1 MKNKFNSNITKI
13 VIVVILLFTIIMGVF
28 YVKTYK
34 NTSDNIRNNV
44 VALNEI
50 EELAGESDSQE
61 LHQKIEGLQKELLN
75 QAEKENNTKER
86 TFLKEIYLVVVGFIL
101 VLFIYIY
108 YSVIRPF
115 KRLNDFASEI
125 SKGNMDIPLKYER
138 NNLFGAFTW
147 AFDNMRREIKK
158 ARTCEKEAIENNK
171 TVIATI
177 SHDIKTPIASVRA
190 YSEALQAGMD
200 NNIER
205 RERYISVIISKC
217 DEVSKLTND
226 LFLHSLADLDKLI
239 MHIEERN
246 SKDLIKKILTGLQ
259 VDNDRL
265 VISPDIPDT
274 LIKVDIRR
282 LEQVY
287 ENLIGNAIK
296 YADNSRI
303 DITHESDEEYIIA
316 IIRDYGNGI
325 DDEDMPFIFD
335 KFYRGKNANE
345 KPGAGLGLY
354 IVKYIMEQMDG
365 KVELHNM
372 GDGLEAKIF
381 IKK

>member
-1 MKNKFNSNITKI
+1 MKNRFNSNIARI
-13 VIVVILLFTIIMGVF
+13 VIVVILLFTIIMGLF
-28 YVKTYK
+28 YVKTLK

-44 VALNEI
+44 VELNEI
-50 EELAGESDSQE
+50 EVLAEGDDSQE
-61 LHQKIEGLQKELLN
+61 LHQKIEGLQKELLV
-75 QAEKENNTKER
+75 QADTESNSKER
-86 TFLKEIYLVVVGFIL
+86 TFLIEFYFVGIGFIL
-101 VLFIYIY
+101 ILFAYIY

-125 SKGNMDIPLKYER
+125 SKGNMDISLEYER
-138 NNLFGAFTW
+138 NNMFGAFTW
-147 AFDNMRREIKK
+147 AFDHMRREIKK
-158 ARTCEKEAIENNK
+158 ARICEREAIENNK

-239 MHIEERN
+239 MHIEACN
-246 SKDLIKKILTGLQ
+246 SKELIHKIITGLQ

-265 VISPDIPDT
+265 VISQYIPDIQ
-274 LIKVDIRR
+274 INVDIRR

-303 DITHESDEEYIIA
+303 DITHEQDATYIIA
-316 IIRDYGNGI
+316 TIRDYGKAI

-335 KFYRGKNANE
+335 KFYRGKNAND